1 MVMAD
6 IRKKIEEDRG
16 ILKKI
21 QLLIPGYEGYR
32 RREDIRKAD
41 NLLRNQLADKLKVA
55 RNDVENLRK
64 NLVYKYETKNL
75 ERVGNL
81 LNYFQKIDAQLRH
94 AEHGYSGISPAIRIG
109 EEELNKLY
117 EFDYSMAKI
126 IEEIGN
132 EASKIKGAR
141 EEEIPEEIEKI
152 RNMLEEF
159 EKTFKMRMVYITGTE
174 V

>member
-1 MVMAD
+1 MVD
-6 IRKKIEEDRG
+6 IRERIEEERG

-21 QLLIPGYEGYR
+21 QLIIPGYEGYR

-41 NLLRNQLADKLKVA
+41 NLLRNQLADKLKNA
-55 RNDVENLRK
+55 RNDIEDLRR

-75 ERVGNL
+75 EKIGSL
-81 LNYFQKIDAQLRH
+81 LNYFQKIDGQLRH

-126 IEEIGN
+126 IAEISG
-132 EASKIKGAR
+132 ETAKIKSMS
-141 EEEIPEEIEKI
+141 EEEIPEEIERI
-152 RNMLEEF
+152 RVMLEEF
-159 EKTFKMRMVYITGTE
+159 EKTFKMRMLYITGTE